1 MLILVANDDGY
12 LSSGIKALRD
22 GMASVGTPIV
32 VAPDR
37 NRSAASHSL
46 TLRRPIS
53 VHQHADDL
61 YSVEGTPADCV
72 HLALGGLLEQEPD
85 MVVSGIND
93 GPNMGDDVLYSGTVA
108 AAVEGRRLG
117 HPAIAVSMASHTPS
131 HYVTAATVVA
141 RLIAHMVK
149 VPLPADT
156 ILNVNVPD
164 VPLSELQGMRAT
176 RLGKRHP
183 SQNASRDPTPRGD
196 MMFWIG
202 PAGEVADA
210 SAGTDFNAVDE
221 GYASITPLQIDLT
234 RFNAMQGLS
243 DWLEFF

>member
-12 LSSGIKALRD
+12 LSPGIKALRD
-22 GMASVGTPIV
+22 GIGSVGTPIV

-53 VHQHADDL
+53 VHRHSHDL
-61 YSVEGTPADCV
+61 YSVEGTPVDCV

-117 HPAIAVSMASHTPS
+117 HPAVAVSMASHTPS
-131 HYVTAATVVA
+131 HYGTAATVVT
-141 RLIAHMVK
+141 RLIEHMTQ
-149 VPLPADT
+149 VPLQADT
-156 ILNVNVPD
+156 ILNINIPD
-164 VPLSELQGMRAT
+164 LPLSELQGIRAT

-183 SQNASRDPTPRGD
+183 SKDATRDQTPRGD

-210 SAGTDFNAVDE
+210 GEGTDFNAVDE

-234 RFNAMQGLS
+234 RFDAMQGLS

>member
-1 MLILVANDDGY
+1 MRILVSNDDGY
-12 LSSGIKALRD
+12 LSPGISALADRLS
-22 GMASVGTPIV
+22 SVGTPII

-53 VHQHADDL
+53 AHKHNEAL
-61 YSVEGTPADCV
+61 YSIEGTPTDCV
-72 HLALGGLLEQEPD
+72 HLALGGLLEHEPD

-108 AAVEGRRLG
+108 AAVEGRNLG
-117 HPAIAVSMASHTPS
+117 HPAIAVSMASHNPA
-131 HYVTAATVVA
+131 HYESAAMVVA
-141 RLIAHMVK
+141 DLIKQMVK

-164 VPLSELQGMRAT
+164 LPHAEIKGVRAT

-183 SQNASRDPTPRGD
+183 SQKASREPTPRGE
-196 MMFWIG
+196 MFWIG
-202 PAGEVADA
+202 PAGEVSDD
-210 SAGTDFNAVDE
+210 SPGTDFNAVGE
-221 GYASITPLQIDLT
+221 GFVSVTPLQIDLT
-234 RFNAMQGLS
+234 RFDSMTSLS
-243 DWLEFF
+243 DWLEHFE